1 MRTGSRQSG
10 GFAMAHTATDQALQ
24 WHRMPHGLPD
34 DEAARA
40 TFSWDT
46 ARDLVDGLPDGRGLN
61 IAHEAVDRNLHRGLG
76 SVVALRCIDRSGAW
90 RDITYERLTEAT
102 SRFANVL
109 ESLGIDR
116 GDVVFGLLARIPQ
129 VHVATLGTL
138 KRGAVYSP
146 LFAAF
151 GPEPIRQRLELG
163 GARAIVTTAS
173 LYERKLAGW
182 VHDLP
187 GLDHVLVQPDD
198 GRPVPGGINLRR
210 ALWEA
215 NPSYTIPPTSPDDPA
230 LVHFTSGTTGTPKG
244 ALHVHDAVV
253 AHHVTAAWALDLRPG
268 DVFWC
273 TADPGWVTGTSYGVI
288 APLSH
293 GVTTLVDEGEFDAE
307 RWYRQLEEYRV
318 TVWYTAPTALRM
330 LMRAGPELARDY
342 DLSSLRFVASVGEP
356 LNAEV
361 VRWAEDTWGIP
372 VHDNWWQT
380 ETGAIM
386 IANTAATGVRPGS
399 MGRALP
405 GIDATVLR
413 RDPEGKLPLDAEGR
427 PQECAPDE
435 TGELAL
441 RKGWPSMLRAFLGQP
456 ERYAR
461 CFTDG
466 WYRSGDLV
474 RRDADG
480 WYWFVGRGDD
490 VIKSG
495 GHLVGPFEVE
505 SVLLEHPA
513 VAEAGV
519 IGVPDPVLGE
529 QVKAF
534 VVLRGGIEPSDEL
547 RRELRGLARSRLG
560 ATLAPR
566 VIEFRDAVPHTR
578 SGKIMRRL
586 LRARELGLPEG
597 DLSTLEPTATP
608 GEQEGGSGDPGS

>member
-1 MRTGSRQSG
+1 MT
-10 GFAMAHTATDQALQ
+10 HTITDQALRQ
-24 WHRMPHGLPD
+24 DRMAPSPAG

-40 TFSWDT
+40 TFTWDR
-46 ARDLVDGLPDGRGLN
+46 ARDLVDRLPGDGGLN

-76 SVVALRCIDRSGAW
+76 SDVALRCIDRSGAW
-90 RDITYERLTEAT
+90 RDITYERLADAT

-109 ESLGIDR
+109 EGLGIAR
-116 GDVVFGLLARIPQ
+116 GDVVFGLLPRIPQ

-138 KRGAVYSP
+138 KRGAIYSP

-163 GARAIVTTAS
+163 GARAIVTTAT

-215 NPSYTIPPTSPDDPA
+215 SPSYTIPPTAPDDPA

-253 AHHVTAAWALDLRPG
+253 AHHMTAAWALDLRPG
-268 DVFWC
+268 DIFWC

-293 GVTTLVDEGEFDAE
+293 GVTALVDEGEFDAE

-342 DLSSLRFVASVGEP
+342 DLSALRFVASVGEP

-413 RDPEGKLPLDAEGR
+413 RDPEGNLELDAGGH

-529 QVKAF
+529 KVKAF

-608 GEQEGGSGDPGS
+608 GEQEGASGDPGS